1 MTPPAAKTEATEKA
15 PTPAKKAPPAKK
27 ATIKKGEKKPLGI
40 AAMARNAI
48 LKHTGQKPLTASF
61 TTYPHVPSGSL
72 LINDIIGGSPA
83 QDGKGPVC
91 PGYPRRRITEIY
103 GPESSGKTTAGLH
116 AIAEVQKA
124 GGCAM
129 FLDFEHAIHHGY
141 AKAIGVSFKE
151 DKLLLYAPETLEEG
165 FLDICFGILSG
176 IDIIVVDSVAAMTPK
191 AELERDLAKED
202 IVGLQARKMSS
213 LLRRVV
219 SWLNHKDARKRNPK
233 GTAMVF
239 INQPRADIKGG
250 KDTTA
255 GGKALKFYA
264 SLRLVF
270 TKIREEVIE
279 KKDPITG
286 KERKFPYGNHT
297 QVKVVKNKMDARQGY
312 TTDIFIRFG
321 YGIDEFYSVI
331 EAGVNSKVIKK
342 KGAMYTY
349 GGEEFRGREKF
360 RLFLKE
366 HPDVFKRVRDSVLQ
380 WSANSVKEMMP
391 DEEELDEVEALDVIA
406 KQAFGD
412 DEDSDEDDGIHPE
425 KLVIDEETAE
435 AEGLEVMEEIVEEDE
450 GVEGEEVEVTEDA

>member
-1 MTPPAAKTEATEKA
+1 MTPPANTDVPAKAKA
-15 PTPAKKAPPAKK
+15 PAKKTTAKK
-27 ATIKKGEKKPLGI
+27 SEKKQLSV
-40 AAMARNAI
+40 AQMARDTI
-48 LKHTGQKPLTASF
+48 LKETGQKPLTASF

-72 LINDIIGGSPA
+72 LINDIIGGSMA
-83 QDGKGPVC
+83 GDGKGAVC

-141 AKAIGVSFKE
+141 AKAIGVSFHP
-151 DKLLLYAPETLEEG
+151 DKLLLYAPDTLEEG
-165 FLDICFGILSG
+165 FKDICVGVLAG
-176 IDIIVVDSVAAMTPK
+176 VDIIVVDSVAAMTPK
-191 AELERDLAKED
+191 DELERDLDKAD
-202 IVGLQARKMSS
+202 MVGLQARKMSS
-213 LLRRVV
+213 LLRRVL
-219 SWLNHKDARKRNPK
+219 SWLNHKDALKRNPK
-233 GTAMVF
+233 GTAMIF

-250 KDTTA
+250 RDTTA

-270 TKIREEVIE
+270 TKVREEVIKK

-286 KERKFPYGNHT
+286 RERNFPYGNHT
-297 QVKVVKNKMDARQGY
+297 QVKVVKNKMDARQGF

-342 KGAMYTY
+342 KGAMFVY
-349 GGEEFRGREKF
+349 GGEEFRGRETF

-366 HPDVFKRVRDSVLQ
+366 HPDVFKKIRDGVLM
-380 WSANSVKEMMP
+380 WSANNVKEMMP
-391 DEEELDEVEALDVIA
+391 DEDELDESEDLDVA
-406 KQAFGD
+406 VKREFGD
-412 DEDSDEDDGIHPE
+412 GADGDEESEDDGIYPE
-425 KLVIDEETAE
+425 KFVINEEESE
-435 AEGLEVMEEIVEEDE
+435 AGGLDVVEEVLEEDE
-450 GVEGEEVEVTEDA
+450 DIEGKEVEVAEDD